1 MAKQRIEKMLII
13 LDEDEIR
20 QGAQVAGNPAHP
32 ADQPARRE
40 FGYNATASLSRM
52 NDIVREW
59 VEKAEGDFH
68 SAEGELRT
76 RIYPNYDVASFHS
89 QQ

>member
-1 MAKQRIEKMLII
+1 
-13 LDEDEIR
+13 
-20 QGAQVAGNPAHP
+20 
-32 ADQPARRE
+32 
-40 FGYNATASLSRM
+40 M